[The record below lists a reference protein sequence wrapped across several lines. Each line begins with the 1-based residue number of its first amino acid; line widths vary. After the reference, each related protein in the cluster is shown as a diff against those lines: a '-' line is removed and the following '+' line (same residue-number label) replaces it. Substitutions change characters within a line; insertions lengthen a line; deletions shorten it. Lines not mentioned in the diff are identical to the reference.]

1 MRYQV
6 IWCDMNLLVANKGS
20 EMGIFKR
27 IVRVALKMLGLELHW
42 IRPIFPSSSLTA
54 AQLTAMQIVSSLR
67 KFKIDLVL
75 DVGANKGQFAS
86 DIRSC
91 GYTGKI
97 VSFEPLSQAHRELSQ
112 SSAGDPMWEAYTRC
126 ALGDDTGEVEINIAG
141 NSESS
146 SILPMLESHRSAAP
160 ESAYQGKES
169 VSVKTLDAVAG
180 QYVKDARATFLK
192 IDTQG
197 FEWQVLDGA
206 RDTLPHIKGILVELS
221 LVPLYEGQ
229 HLWREI
235 IDRLEAEGFILWAFK
250 PVFSDQ
256 SQGRTLQVD
265 GVFYRNP

>member
-1 MRYQV
+1 
-6 IWCDMNLLVANKGS
+6 
-20 EMGIFKR
+20 MGFIKTSIKSILRNVF
-27 IVRVALKMLGLELHW
+27 GLEISWARNL
-42 IRPIFPSSSLTA
+42 PPSA
-54 AQLTAMQIVSSLR
+54 VQVTAMELVSSLR
-67 KFKIDLVL
+67 KFEIDLVL

-86 DIRSC
+86 KIRQG
-91 GYTGKI
+91 GYAGRI
-97 VSFEPLSQAHRELSQ
+97 VSFEPLTQAHGLLLQ
-112 SSAGDPMWEAYTRC
+112 SSAGDPLWDAYPRC
-126 ALGDDTGEVEINIAG
+126 AMGDHNGEVEINIAG

-160 ESAYQGKES
+160 ESAYQGKET
-169 VSVKTLDAVAG
+169 VPIKTLDTVAV
-180 QYVKDARATFLK
+180 QYLKDARSPFLK

-206 RDTLPHIKGILVELS
+206 GETLPHIKGILVELS

-229 HLWREI
+229 HLWLDV
-235 IDRLEAEGFILWAFK
+235 IDRLEAEGFTLWAFK